1 MTNILSSKKELI
13 NASKRLS
20 KSGLNRGASG
30 NLSIR
35 LTKGSYL
42 ITPSGIPA
50 EDLSIDQLVE
60 MKINE
65 KTFTGKNPSSEWQI
79 HDEIYENRREVNAVV
94 HTHSTFACVLS
105 CLRKNIP
112 SFHYMVALAGGND
125 IKCCDY
131 ALFGSNQL
139 SFNVLNALKGR
150 WACLMANHGLVS
162 CSINMK
168 TALYLAEEVE
178 SLCEQYFHTLSVG
191 NVNLLTDNQMF
202 EVIEK
207 FKNYGFKEK

>member
-1 MTNILSSKKELI
+1 MNFLSSKKELVC
-13 NASKRLS
+13 ASKKLS
-20 KSGLNRGASG
+20 NSGLNRGASG
-30 NLSIR
+30 NLSVR
-35 LTKGSYL
+35 LTKHSYL

-50 EDLSIDQLVE
+50 ADLSINQLVE
-60 MKINE
+60 MQLNE
-65 KTFTGKNPSSEWQI
+65 NNFIGKNPSSEWQI
-79 HDEIYENRREVNAVV
+79 HNEIYKNRQEVNAIV

-105 CLRKNIP
+105 CMRKNIP
-112 SFHYMVALAGGND
+112 SFHYMIALAGGSD

-139 SFNVLNALKGR
+139 SSNVLRALKDR

-162 CSINMK
+162 CSISLEK
-168 TALYLAEEVE
+168 AVYLAEEVE

-191 NVNLLTDNQMF
+191 NVNLLTDDQMT

-207 FKNYGFKEK
+207 FKGYGIKDK